1 MIRYYYFPLTLFTLT
16 KSTKVNIGNLMN
28 NKKKTKKKGKE
39 TKFKRENVKRLCWFA
54 SSENFL
60 SKYINSRISLK
71 QDDFFLFS
79 IIIEKNKLLV

>member
-1 MIRYYYFPLTLFTLT
+1 MLT

>member
-1 MIRYYYFPLTLFTLT
+1 MLT

-60 SKYINSRISLK
+60 RKYINPRISLK